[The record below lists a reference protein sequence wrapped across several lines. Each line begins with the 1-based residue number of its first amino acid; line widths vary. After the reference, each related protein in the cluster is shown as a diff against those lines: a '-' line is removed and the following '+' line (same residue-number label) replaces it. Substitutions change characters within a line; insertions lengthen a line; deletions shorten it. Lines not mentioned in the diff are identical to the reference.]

1 MRKHNW
7 MATLY
12 DYIVADYIK
21 DKPEKAK
28 DTMERILFLMQYDSI
43 LNDKKKPMLPYKI
56 YIYEDEI
63 RVRYISDLLRV
74 TREMGKFF
82 VGGRSAPSW
91 RGINAEY
98 KYLELSKKYKK
109 LAPNQIA
116 LRVERIIA
124 NETLSSKYFVFEKY
138 EDKNMRKLARLNVFH
153 LERPILFFFW
163 LILTIYALVPYLTI
177 FLISIYAIVDNT
189 VVDKVLEARNIPIIV
204 FMIIITI
211 PWLIWT
217 RKLTKPTEY
226 ELQKQRE
233 AVGKKRNKE
242 DYKKRS

>member
-7 MATLY
+7 VATLY

-189 VVDKVLEARNIPIIV
+189 VVDKVLKARNIPIIA